1 MIRIIT
7 SFIFIVF
14 FLNGCF
20 SEAQKQ
26 VIKENRVELGDIK
39 INYYSDKSV
48 TSLEV
53 PPDLTQPSYENS
65 FRLSE
70 YAKDVNLNVVNLS
83 NKEIEDNPKRK
94 ILSTPSDIKVI
105 KQGQRRSLIID
116 KNAET
121 VWNLSKQFLKENG
134 FTIKVTNKKIGIL
147 ETNYLENQRPDIPA
161 QSMGWFRSALQSA
174 IENVNY
180 TLPTVDKYKIR
191 IEPVNETSSQVF
203 LSISSMAEVVVSQA
217 DEKDRRTMWQKAEKN
232 IDLEIEMLYQLML
245 YLGSDSSEAR
255 EKIINAKEENIIK
268 VNIIDGLNGYA
279 KLLFNLNLIDT
290 WDNVSWA
297 ISELDIT
304 LEDKDIKE
312 KAFYISVARNSDK
325 GIMSK
330 LFGEDA
336 ISQSFQLQL
345 KQINENQTELYFN
358 DISEVNEIETKQ
370 FSYEF
375 LGKMQKLF

>member
-83 NKEIEDNPKRK
+83 NKKIEDNPKRK

-121 VWNLSKQFLKENG
+121 VWNLSKQFLKETG

-255 EKIINAKEENIIK
+255 EKIINAKEENITK

-312 KAFYISVARNSDK
+312 KAFYISVARTSDK

-358 DISEVNEIETKQ
+358 DIAENNEMETKQ
-370 FSYEF
+370 FSYDF
-375 LGKMQKLF
+375 LGKVQKLF

>member
-116 KNAET
+116 KNVET
-121 VWNLSKQFLKENG
+121 VWNLSKQFLKETG

-147 ETNYLENQRPDIPA
+147 ETDYLENQRPDIPA

-297 ISELDIT
+297 ISELDIA

-312 KAFYISVARNSDK
+312 KAFYISVARTSDK

>member
-1 MIRIIT
+1 MIRNSIT
-7 SFIFIVF
+7 FIFIAF

-121 VWNLSKQFLKENG
+121 VWNLSKQFLKETG

-147 ETNYLENQRPDIPA
+147 ETDYLENQRPDIPA

-203 LSISSMAEVVVSQA
+203 LSISSMAEVVVSRA

-255 EKIINAKEENIIK
+255 EKIINAKEENITK

-297 ISELDIT
+297 ISELDIA

-312 KAFYISVARNSDK
+312 KAFYISVARTSDK